1 MKRYSFKLPLALF
14 LVMLILGS
22 CGPMMYTYYET
33 GYDGTEVVPDTS
45 EWWLK
50 PIYLRTDT
58 ASPDS
63 LELKQF
69 VHFHDD
75 EEGVTYIKVSGDN
88 SILFEPRSADIN
100 MDALKE
106 LFFIAALL
114 SDKPF
119 SEMIIYG
126 SADNTESRDY
136 SMELSEERAET
147 VSAARQA
154 RQKRTPSRRSRHAA
168 RRCRKATPPRSVS
181 SSAFLGIQRRRVLS
195 SAATISAPAACR
207 LL

>member
-147 VSAARQA
+147 VAEYFMSLGF
-154 RQKRTPSRRSRHAA
+154 TPD
-168 RRCRKATPPRSVS
+168 VMQIVG
-181 SSAFLGIQRRRVLS
+181 LGDTDPAS
-195 SAATISAPAACR
+195 FENTIEGRALNR
-207 LL
+207 YVDVFITVVDN

>member
-1 MKRYSFKLPLALF
+1 MKYFKLSAVLF
-14 LVMLILGS
+14 VAMLIFGS

-33 GYDGTEVVPDTS
+33 GYDGEKIVPDTS
-45 EWWLK
+45 RWWLK

-58 ASPDS
+58 TSADS

-88 SILFEPRSADIN
+88 SILFAPRSADIN

-114 SDKPF
+114 NDKPF

-136 SMELSEERAET
+136 TMELSEERAET
-147 VSAARQA
+147 VAEYFMSLGFNPDVMQIVGLGDTDPA
-154 RQKRTPSRRSRHAA
+154 
-168 RRCRKATPPRSVS
+168 S
-181 SSAFLGIQRRRVLS
+181 SEN
-195 SAATISAPAACR
+195 TIEGRALNRYVDVFITVADN
-207 LL
+207 

>member
-1 MKRYSFKLPLALF
+1 MKYFKWIPVLF
-14 LVMLILGS
+14 VVMLFLGS

-33 GYDGTEVVPDTS
+33 GYDGEEVVPDTS
-45 EWWLK
+45 RWWLK

-58 ASPDS
+58 TSADS

-88 SILFEPRSADIN
+88 SILFAPRSADIN

-114 SDKPF
+114 NDKPF

-126 SADNTESRDY
+126 STDNTESRDY

-147 VSAARQA
+147 VAEYFMS
-154 RQKRTPSRRSRHAA
+154 
-168 RRCRKATPPRSVS
+168 
-181 SSAFLGIQRRRVLS
+181 LGFNPDVMQIVGLGDTDPAS
-195 SAATISAPAACR
+195 FENTIEGRALNRYVDVFITVADN
-207 LL
+207 

>member
-22 CGPMMYTYYET
+22 CGPMMYTYYVT
-33 GYDGTEVVPDTS
+33 GYDGEEVVPDTS
-45 EWWLK
+45 RWWLK

-58 ASPDS
+58 TSADS

-147 VSAARQA
+147 VAEYFMS
-154 RQKRTPSRRSRHAA
+154 
-168 RRCRKATPPRSVS
+168 
-181 SSAFLGIQRRRVLS
+181 LGFNPDVMQIVGLGDTDPAS
-195 SAATISAPAACR
+195 FENTIEGRALNR
-207 LL
+207 YVDVFITVVDN